1 MPSLAAKKWPKSIW
15 FAVVAAAF
23 AAWLFHVRSGRSEP
37 PKGGVDVRAKATR
50 MRIAARREAPT
61 GAAAAPAQ
69 VAAKGQIGAAPSAA
83 AAASSAAAP
92 VAPPASSG
100 AGSDGSLLAPYEDPV
115 AYAVAG
121 PEGGVPVH
129 AGKYKSPFA
138 HPKWEGV
145 ARAKVGFLLA
155 NVRNYDVQ
163 KGTFDA
169 DFFVTFT
176 SDKPMPPLD
185 IILTNGKAD
194 VSEKMAET
202 PTFRMYRFI
211 GSFSSPLDL
220 HDYPF
225 DTQELVI
232 ELEDDDNGT
241 DQLVLVPDKEHTNLD
256 VGFDV
261 PGWETAFTQ
270 VRILNHYFPD
280 RFDHDDLYYS
290 RFKFTLG
297 LRRFAASAVFTVFMP
312 AIIIVLISVSGL
324 WIPREELEVR
334 SNATTPMLAA
344 AVLFHYSL
352 IQSLP
357 ATGYLTRAD
366 KLMMGVYLCL
376 LLHMMLTWMWF
387 VFEDEKWVPRIMKF
401 GKWVGAP
408 LTVLIMAGGILL

>member
-1 MPSLAAKKWPKSIW
+1 MRLSACLRRLSLLWA
-15 FAVVAAAF
+15 
-23 AAWLFHVRSGRSEP
+23 LL
-37 PKGGVDVRAKATR
+37 ATWALAPR
-50 MRIAARREAPT
+50 LARGE
-61 GAAAAPAQ
+61 
-69 VAAKGQIGAAPSAA
+69 V
-83 AAASSAAAP
+83 
-92 VAPPASSG
+92 PPASSG
-100 AGSDGSLLAPYEDPV
+100 AVAAPYEEPLG
-115 AYAVAG
+115 YAETG
-121 PEGGVPVH
+121 PRGGVPTH
-129 AGKYKSPFA
+129 PDGRYRSPFA
-138 HPKWEGV
+138 HPRFRG
-145 ARAKVGFLLA
+145 AAIAKVGFLLS
-155 NVRNYDVQ
+155 NVRNYDMQ

-176 SDKPMPPLD
+176 SERPMPPFDL
-185 IILTNGKAD
+185 ILPNGKAD
-194 VSEKMAET
+194 LSEKMAET

-211 GSFSSPLDL
+211 GTFSSPLDL

-241 DQLVLVPDKEHTNLD
+241 DQMVLVADREHTNLD

-261 PGWETAFTQ
+261 PGWEIAFTQ
-270 VRILNHYFPD
+270 ARVLNHYFPD
-280 RFDHDDLYYS
+280 RFENDDLYYS
-290 RFKFTLG
+290 RYKFSLG

-366 KLMMGVYLCL
+366 KLMMAVYVCL
-376 LLHMMLTWMWF
+376 ALHMGITWLWF
-387 VFEDEKWVPRIMKF
+387 VLDERHIERVMKL
-401 GKWVGAP
+401 GKWLGLPV
-408 LTVLIMAGGILL
+408 TVAIMACGVLV

>member
-1 MPSLAAKKWPKSIW
+1 MPSSAAKKWPKSIW
-15 FAVVAAAF
+15 FAVIAAAF
-23 AAWLFHVRSGRSEP
+23 AAWLFHVRTARTEP
-37 PKGGVDVRAKATR
+37 PAGGVDVRAKAAR
-50 MRIAARREAPT
+50 LRVAARREAP
-61 GAAAAPAQ
+61 GGAAAPAPAPAP
-69 VAAKGQIGAAPSAA
+69 VAAKGLPLPAKSAAP
-83 AAASSAAAP
+83 AASSAAP
-92 VAPPASSG
+92 PPPAP
-100 AGSDGSLLAPYEDPV
+100 AGSSESLLAPYEEPV
-115 AYAVAG
+115 NYAEAG
-121 PEGGVPVH
+121 PNGGVPIH
-129 AGKYKSPFA
+129 KDGKYRSPFA

-145 ARAKVGFLLA
+145 ATTKVGFLLA

-185 IILTNGKAD
+185 VILTNGKAD

-211 GSFSSPLDL
+211 GTFSSPLDL

-241 DQLVLVPDKEHTNLD
+241 DQMVLVADREHTNLD

-261 PGWETAFTQ
+261 PGWEVAFTQ
-270 VRILNHYFPD
+270 ARVLNHYFPD
-280 RFDHDDLYYS
+280 RFENDDLYYS
-290 RFKFTLG
+290 RYKFSLG

-376 LLHMMLTWMWF
+376 LLHMTLTWMWF
-387 VFEDEKWVPRIMKF
+387 MFEDEKWIPRIMTF

-408 LTVLIMAGGILL
+408 LTVAIMAGGILL

>member
-1 MPSLAAKKWPKSIW
+1 MPSTAAQRWPKSIW
-15 FAVVAAAF
+15 FAVIAAAF
-23 AAWLFHVRSGRSEP
+23 AGWLFYVRSAHTEP
-37 PKGGVDVRAKATR
+37 PAGGVDVRAKAAR
-50 MRIAARREAPT
+50 MRITARREAPS
-61 GAAAAPAQ
+61 GAAAATAPPAAGV
-69 VAAKGQIGAAPSAA
+69 VAAPPPSASIAPPAPAAAP
-83 AAASSAAAP
+83 ASSA
-92 VAPPASSG
+92 
-100 AGSDGSLLAPYEDPV
+100 AGSDGSLLAPYEEPV
-115 AYAVAG
+115 AYAVTP

-129 AGKYKSPFA
+129 KEGRFRSPFA
-138 HPKWEGV
+138 HPKWGGV
-145 ARAKVGFLLA
+145 AQTKVGFLLA
-155 NVRNYDVQ
+155 NVRNFDMQ

-194 VSEKMAET
+194 LAEKMAET

-241 DQLVLVPDKEHTNLD
+241 DQMVLVPDKEHTNLD
-256 VGFDV
+256 VGFNV
-261 PGWETAFTQ
+261 PGWEIAFTQ

-280 RFDHDDLYYS
+280 RFEHDDLYYS
-290 RFKFTLG
+290 RFKFSLG

-324 WIPREELEVR
+324 WLPRDELEVR

-376 LLHMMLTWMWF
+376 LLHMALTWMWF
-387 VFEDEKWVPRIMKF
+387 IFEDPKWVPRIMKF

-408 LTVLIMAGGILL
+408 LTLAIMAGGILL